1 MLKETK
7 QTRKALDDALSKHC
21 TIGEE
26 SNTVHATGQVSVG
39 HAIDDPKP
47 RDADEQAL
55 YHQYKVDLWKM
66 RAQKAMGVFIK
77 PVTAEIVVPTIQKE
91 PEIPVKAVVCSSTP
105 ATAEIVVPTIKKEPE
120 IPVQAVAAEIVVPT
134 ITKEPCEF
142 SELDEFSQA
151 CYFIL

>member
-7 QTRKALDDALSKHC
+7 QTLKALTDALSKQC
-21 TIGEE
+21 TSEE

-47 RDADEQAL
+47 KDADELAL
-55 YHQYKVDLWKM
+55 YHQYKVDLWKL
-66 RAQKAMGVFIK
+66 RKQKAMGVFIK
-77 PVTAEIVVPTIQKE
+77 PAEIVVPTIKKE
-91 PEIPVKAVVCSSTP
+91 PDIPVKPMVCSSTP
-105 ATAEIVVPTIKKEPE
+105 ATAATIQKEPE

>member
-39 HAIDDPKP
+39 HATDDSKP

-77 PVTAEIVVPTIQKE
+77 PVTAEIVVPTIKKDSD
-91 PEIPVKAVVCSSTP
+91 IPVKPMACSSA
-105 ATAEIVVPTIKKEPE
+105 ATIQKEPE
-120 IPVQAVAAEIVVPT
+120 IPVQAVAADIVVPT

-142 SELDEFSQA
+142 SELDEYSQA

>member
-7 QTRKALDDALSKHC
+7 QTHKALADALSKQC
-21 TIGEE
+21 ASDA

-47 RDADEQAL
+47 KDADE
-55 YHQYKVDLWKM
+55 YKVAMWKM
-66 RAQKAMGVFIK
+66 RAQQAMGVI
-77 PVTAEIVVPTIQKE
+77 T

-105 ATAEIVVPTIKKEPE
+105 ATAEIVVPTIKKEPCAQPME
-120 IPVQAVAAEIVVPT
+120 TQ
-134 ITKEPCEF
+134 F
-142 SELDEFSQA
+142 SDLDEFSQA

>member
-7 QTRKALDDALSKHC
+7 QTRKALDDALSEHC

-39 HAIDDPKP
+39 HAIDDSKP

-66 RAQKAMGVFIK
+66 RAQKAMGVI
-77 PVTAEIVVPTIQKE
+77 T

-105 ATAEIVVPTIKKEPE
+105 ATAEIVVPTLKKEACAQPME
-120 IPVQAVAAEIVVPT
+120 TQL
-134 ITKEPCEF
+134 
-142 SELDEFSQA
+142 SDLDEFSQA
-151 CYFIL
+151 AVRSLSLIHI